1 MGLIQNGEICQ
12 KTSTDKTLHFVQGDK
27 DIVTL
32 SLRRVLKLL
41 RKAKTRSFTFVQDDK
56 DIVTLSLR
64 RVLKLL
70 RIAKA
75 RSFTFVQD
83 DTTLLDPDFT
93 KTPLSILSQYNNK
106 DKQIHLGYNSLRMVN

>member
-1 MGLIQNGEICQ
+1 MTWSVSLIQNGEICQ
-12 KTSTDKTLHFVQGDK
+12 KISTDKTLHFVQG
-27 DIVTL
+27 
-32 SLRRVLKLL
+32 
-41 RKAKTRSFTFVQDDK
+41 DK

-106 DKQIHLGYNSLRMVN
+106 DKQIHLGYNGLRRVI